1 MKISLVIPVYNEEK
15 YIKNCLQTIINQKV
29 KPDEVIIVDNN
40 SQDNSLKIISNFY
53 NKLPL
58 KIIHEKKQG
67 IIFARNKGFNIAS
80 GDIIVRT
87 DADAQQKNDWLYQIK
102 KNFSKKNINALTG
115 PVVFYDLPFQFPFYS
130 KILIYLFKI
139 ITGYFPLFGPGLA
152 ITKKAW
158 QKIKNEVCL
167 DHKKVHEDMDL
178 SIHLNNKGFKI
189 HYDPNFISYAS
200 GRRIKN
206 NPLSFFIEY
215 PLRVLRMLLLH

>member
-1 MKISLVIPVYNEEK
+1 MIPVYNEEK
-15 YIKNCLQTIINQKV
+15 YLKNCLWAITNQKV

-40 SQDNSLKIISNFY
+40 SQDNSLKIVSNFY

-58 KIIHEKKQG
+58 KIVQQKKQG
-67 IIFARNKGFNIAS
+67 VIFARNKGFNIAS

-87 DADAQQKNDWLYQIK
+87 DADTQQKDDWLYQIK
-102 KNFSKKNINALTG
+102 KNFSKKNLDALTG
-115 PVVFYDLPFQFPFYS
+115 PVVFYDLPFPSPFYS
-130 KILIYLFKI
+130 KNLIYLFKI
-139 ITGYFPLFGPGLA
+139 ITGCFPLFGPGLA

-167 DHKKVHEDMDL
+167 DEKKVHEDMDL
-178 SIHLNNKGFKI
+178 SIHLKNNGFKI

-206 NPLSFFIEY
+206 NPLSFFVEY
-215 PLRVLRMLLLH
+215 PIRALKMLFLH